1 MGLCTKLPYYYHRPL
16 RRTLHRLVILLS
28 NQKFTSLLNIFN
40 HVVGDK
46 KQQLCKSLNLVCLNV
61 IYAMIP

>member
-1 MGLCTKLPYYYHRPL
+1 MGLCTKLLYYYHRPL